1 LWYFDVFSVVEKI
14 GCKYILIYSKLLVG
28 FACLKAVRIGGFPI
42 DKKTNYT
49 VLGML
54 IGTAI
59 GG

>member
-1 LWYFDVFSVVEKI
+1 VEKT